1 MNANDQAKAASEV
14 LVTSEAALNQWA
26 TAPGGPVALHLK
38 QRLVAVESLDSEPC
52 VIYPPTY
59 ADIGYNIDTLSDGTR
74 VALIDS
80 VGSQANRLEPVF
92 KSKFPTGEQT
102 DEGKPIDD
110 WLVPQVDIVL
120 RTEPCGECENC
131 KKFGDKKKR
140 KEGEECLRPH
150 KERRSILE
158 LAHRI
163 ADAVVQSS
171 PTLLPEVSKAFQT
184 LRRTGNAG
192 PLCAIAPTS
201 LVFGVWDSRGGTGE
215 KRPRLVRS
223 LIRAWDVDPLHAA
236 AQFNSISKGLSEEDR
251 ESLKKEAKAQKTDL
265 SKHGLADAPATFR
278 KVSTTAEKQMHVFRD
293 GSPNPERRI
302 LGGVLVRDR
311 IEREVTV
318 NLVALRG
325 IRGSDDDE
333 TVHIRK
339 YLLGLSLI
347 AATADIDL
355 FLREGCHLRYT
366 GEDQWHA
373 IPRRGNPLP
382 IDLGSDAARAVVR
395 QFATGAA
402 AHFRPQWPETV
413 EHAFSLDE
421 AKKLLAKS
429 TEEETPGEG

>member
-1 MNANDQAKAASEV
+1 MTANDQAKATSDV
-14 LVTSEAALNQWA
+14 LVPSEAELNQWA
-26 TAPGGPVALHLK
+26 TDPGGPVALHLK
-38 QRLVAVESLDSEPC
+38 QRLVAVESVDSEPC

-110 WLVPQVDIVL
+110 WLVPQIDIVL
-120 RTEPCGECENC
+120 HTEPCGECENC
-131 KKFGDKKKR
+131 EKFGDKKKL
-140 KEGEECLRPH
+140 KEGEECLQPH

-171 PTLLPEVSKAFQT
+171 PTLLPEVSKAFQK
-184 LRRTGNAG
+184 LRRTGDAG
-192 PLCAIAPTS
+192 PLCTIAPTS

-223 LIRAWDVDPLHAA
+223 LIRAWDVDTLHAA
-236 AQFNSISKGLSEEDR
+236 AQFNSVWKGLDEEQQ
-251 ESLKKEAKAQKTDL
+251 EALKKEAKAKKTKL
-265 SKHGLADAPATFR
+265 SVKGLADAPAIFR
-278 KVSTTAEKQMHVFRD
+278 NTKVLEYRD
-293 GSPNPERRI
+293 GAPNPDARV
-302 LGGVLVRDR
+302 LGGVLVRGG

-325 IRGSDDDE
+325 IRGRNDE
-333 TVHIRK
+333 EAVHIRK

-382 IDLGSDAARAVVR
+382 IDLSSDATRAVVR
-395 QFATGAA
+395 QFASGAA
-402 AHFRPQWPETV
+402 AHFRLQWSKTV